1 MSSEFSTIQPGGS
14 LILAWRIQ
22 GKKVLV
28 IGGGAVA
35 SGRINHVLNADGIPI
50 VVSPEKGLCKE
61 VEFRIHEKQV
71 EWRNR
76 EFSPEDVTDDIAMV
90 LSAVDDPSL
99 STQIYQL
106 CQSKR
111 IPINAA
117 DIPPECDFY
126 FGAEIREGPLQIMV
140 STNGKGPKLATII
153 RNHIRDNLPDGVS
166 PAITQTGLLRQKL
179 RELAPTPEM
188 GRKRMRWM
196 IRLCEKWTLNELGSL
211 KEEHMDKLLCHF
223 PSSVPT
229 YKELTRPPP
238 SAFANCI
245 WATTIL
251 LTGGLVFA
259 KYWKQR

>member
-1 MSSEFSTIQPGGS
+1 MSSEFPAIQPGGS

-28 IGGGAVA
+28 VGGGVVA

-50 VVSPEKGLCKE
+50 VVSPESGLCKE
-61 VEFRIHEKQV
+61 VAYRINEKQV

-76 EFSPEDVTDDIAMV
+76 EFSPDDITEDIAMV

-99 STQIYQL
+99 STQIYKL

-111 IPINAA
+111 VPINAA

-153 RNHIRDNLPDGVS
+153 RDHIRNSLPNHVS
-166 PAITQTGLLRQKL
+166 GAITQTGLLRQKL
-179 RELAPTPEM
+179 REIAPTPEQ
-188 GRKRMRWM
+188 GKKRMRWM

-211 KEEHMDKLLCHF
+211 KEEQMDKLLCHF

-229 YKELTRPPP
+229 YKELVSSPPNILE
-238 SAFANCI
+238 NCV
-245 WATTIL
+245 WGTTIL
-251 LTGGLVFA
+251 LTGGLILA
-259 KYWKQR
+259 KYWKH